1 MDERLNMSNREVD
14 RLRVI
19 HDIIEGKQKWRE
31 AAEIMGCSE
40 RQVARL
46 CAKVRKEGNRGI
58 IHRLRGKPSNNQL
71 DPELLE
77 KALSAAHD
85 PLWEGFGPTFA
96 QQKLEDWY
104 GIVLSAEKMRQL
116 MSRFVL
122 WRPRRRKTKHR
133 ARRERRQNLGMLIQ
147 LDGSPHDWFE
157 GRGPK
162 CVLVIFIDDAT
173 SRILYGE
180 FVEVEDTRN
189 LMRVIGAYIRRCGRP
204 GAFYVDR
211 HSSYRVNRQATV
223 DEELQDKQKATQITR
238 AMEELGIRMIFA
250 WSPQAK
256 GRVERGFDTHQD
268 RLIKEMRLRGI
279 CDMKEANRY
288 LRGEYIPDHNRR
300 YAVEPA
306 DPKNVHRPLLRSQ
319 NLSEILS
326 IQEDRQIHNDFIVRY
341 ENRYFQLQKNQPVR
355 IYPKAEVRVQERL
368 DGSFSIVCKGRKLKF
383 RQISEP
389 PRKSSAVKPRRRTK
403 AKTIAGVRRVQV
415 DPFYAGFTLQKA
427 ARINPPA
434 SDRLQG

>member
-14 RLRVI
+14 RLHVI
-19 HDIIEGKQKWRE
+19 RDILDGKLKWRE
-31 AAEIMGCSE
+31 AAEIMGRSE

-46 CAKVRKEGNRGI
+46 CAKIREQGNRGI
-58 IHRLRGKPSNNQL
+58 VHGLRGRPSNNQL
-71 DPELLE
+71 APELLE
-77 KALSAAHD
+77 KALSAVHD
-85 PLWEGFGPTFA
+85 PLWEGFGPTFV

-104 GIVLSAEKMRQL
+104 DVVLSDEKMRQL
-116 MSRFVL
+116 MSRFSL
-122 WRPRRRKTKHR
+122 WKPRRRKAKHR
-133 ARRERRQNLGMLIQ
+133 SRRERRPCLGMLIQ

-157 GRGPK
+157 GRGRG
-162 CVLVIFIDDAT
+162 CVLIIFIDDAT

-189 LMRVIGAYIRRCGRP
+189 LMRVMRAFIRRWGRP

-223 DEELQDKQKATQITR
+223 EEDLQDRQKATQITR
-238 AMEELGIRMIFA
+238 AMGELGIRMIFA

-279 CDMKEANRY
+279 CNMQDANRY
-288 LRGEYIPDHNRR
+288 LRREYIPNHNRR

-306 DPKNVHRPLLRSQ
+306 DPKNVHRPLLPSH

-341 ENRYFQLQKNQPVR
+341 ENRFFQLKKKQPVR
-355 IYPKAEVRVQERL
+355 IYPKATVRIQERL
-368 DGSFSIVCKGRKLKF
+368 DGSFRIVLKGRRLRFK
-383 RQISEP
+383 QVPEP
-389 PRKSSAVKPRRRTK
+389 LRNPRAAKPRLRERAK
-403 AKTIAGVRRVQV
+403 AAARVRRVKI
-415 DPFYAGFTLQKA
+415 DPFYAGFTLRQA
-427 ARINPPA
+427 PMNPPA